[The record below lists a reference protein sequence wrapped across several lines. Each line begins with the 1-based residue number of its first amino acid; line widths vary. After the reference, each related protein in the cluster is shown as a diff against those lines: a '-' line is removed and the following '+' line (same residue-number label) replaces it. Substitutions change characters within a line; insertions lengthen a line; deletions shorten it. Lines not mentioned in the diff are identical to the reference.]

1 MSVVFGRDKTMEW
14 TTPKFEEIAL
24 NCEINSYASAALYIS
39 FLRRDDFPVT
49 NPRIRL
55 LLFILKS
62 RSDKFVD
69 KVTAIRSCYS
79 PASHP
84 TCADLTKLL
93 PKRDI
98 NIWTSGYVRSG
109 CKNTH
114 RSDCKNTLES
124 ANALQS

>member
-1 MSVVFGRDKTMEW
+1 MEW
-14 TTPKFEEIAL
+14 TKPKFEEIAL

-62 RSDKFVD
+62 RSDKIVD

-98 NIWTSGYVRSG
+98 NIWTSRYVRSG